1 MGKNIIELLG
11 IFFVLAGLI
20 GLVIAAALVSTALA
34 VGVASFIA
42 VFVGASTVYLAN
54 ISRSPAPKADPR

>member
-11 IFFVLAGLI
+11 IFFVLAGLV

-42 VFVGASTVYLAN
+42 VFAGASTVYLVNAA
-54 ISRSPAPKADPR
+54 RPAPKADPR

>member
-1 MGKNIIELLG
+1 MGKNIIELVG
-11 IFFVLAGLI
+11 MFFVLAGLV
-20 GLVIAAALVSTALA
+20 GLVIAAALISTALA

-54 ISRSPAPKADPR
+54 VARPTPKGDPR

>member
-1 MGKNIIELLG
+1 MGKRIVELVG

-34 VGVASFIA
+34 VLVASFIA
-42 VFVGASTVYLAN
+42 VFAGASTAYLVN
-54 ISRSPAPKADPR
+54 VVRPAPKADPR